1 MANYLGRNPA
11 IGTQKLLDSIASQF
25 DGILTTFDLRYSGT
39 PTYPTLSAGLLVSL
53 DGVLQEPSEAYY
65 VSSDKIVF
73 SAAPGA
79 GTECWILLY
88 SEFGVVSDHGLLSG
102 LADDDHAQ
110 YLHTTLDRAGIAANI
125 STTGNLG
132 GANLTLT
139 GELRGPST
147 LVIDP
152 AAVGDDTGLVRIK
165 GGLEVLGT
173 TTTIASTALTV
184 ADKNIVIAQGG
195 STLSSIDEAGID
207 FGSTAV
213 RVRYNYNAGVAS
225 GLSIEGGNV
234 GIGSSS
240 PLNTLNI
247 VDSASVHNGTIRLG
261 SSTYYSTITQ
271 DAVTT
276 GKLAI
281 NSVAAS
287 GSVHGIQLQVDGTA
301 ALAINSSR
309 QVGIGT
315 SSPGAPLEVIGT
327 AGTISARATT
337 GVSSQAIQIYNNGT
351 DSYIDSTAYGA
362 GSGGGIV
369 FRRNGSVEMGRWDT
383 SGRLLVGTSSTAI
396 ACRQVLEGS
405 SSTQA
410 GIQILAANTSSPAD
424 GSALGAIYFAD
435 NTHASGLG
443 ICAEIFC
450 RRDGGTWSASSKPTR
465 LVFSTTADGA
475 SSSTERMRIS
485 QQGVHWLFSSDDIMR
500 LRTSNGAGTVYAFI
514 RGYHSGTGTI
524 SGGTQSLTIWN
535 NGNIVN
541 TNGSYTAISD
551 AKLKEN
557 IVDASSQWDDLKT
570 IQIRNWNFKAETG
583 HETHRQIGPIAQ
595 ELETICP
602 GLVFETPDRDEDG
615 NDLGTVTKSVNYSV
629 LYMKA
634 VKALQE
640 AMERIETLE
649 GMVAVNNITIDEQQH
664 QLSTLAARLTAL
676 ESA

>member
-88 SEFGVVSDHGLLSG
+88 SEFGVVFDHGLLSG

-173 TTTIASTALTV
+173 TTTIASTTLTV

-234 GIGSSS
+234 GIGTTS
-240 PLNTLNI
+240 PVSL
-247 VDSASVHNGTIRLG
+247 
-261 SSTYYSTITQ
+261 
-271 DAVTT
+271 
-276 GKLAI
+276 
-281 NSVAAS
+281 
-287 GSVHGIQLQVDGTA
+287 
-301 ALAINSSR
+301 
-309 QVGIGT
+309 
-315 SSPGAPLEVIGT
+315 LEV
-327 AGTISARATT
+327 AG
-337 GVSSQAIQIYNNGT
+337 N
-351 DSYIDSTAYGA
+351 
-362 GSGGGIV
+362 
-369 FRRNGSVEMGRWDT
+369 
-383 SGRLLVGTSSTAI
+383 L
-396 ACRQVLEGS
+396 
-405 SSTQA
+405 
-410 GIQILAANTSSPAD
+410 
-424 GSALGAIYFAD
+424 
-435 NTHASGLG
+435 
-443 ICAEIFC
+443 
-450 RRDGGTWSASSKPTR
+450 
-465 LVFSTTADGA
+465 
-475 SSSTERMRIS
+475 
-485 QQGVHWLFSSDDIMR
+485 
-500 LRTSNGAGTVYAFI
+500 TV
-514 RGYHSGTGTI
+514 SGTGFLSI
-524 SGGTQSLTIWN
+524 PAGTGAQRPSTSLV
-535 NGNIVN
+535 NGMMRYN
-541 TNGSYTAISD
+541 TSIGAIEAYVQNQWVVGLAPSLDYGSITAAATNSLD
-551 AKLKEN
+551 YGA
-557 IVDASSQWDDLKT
+557 
-570 IQIRNWNFKAETG
+570 
-583 HETHRQIGPIAQ
+583 
-595 ELETICP
+595 
-602 GLVFETPDRDEDG
+602 LV
-615 NDLGTVTKSVNYSV
+615 
-629 LYMKA
+629 
-634 VKALQE
+634 
-640 AMERIETLE
+640 
-649 GMVAVNNITIDEQQH
+649 
-664 QLSTLAARLTAL
+664 
-676 ESA
+676 